1 MNYAR
6 KKFNLADYLPK
17 FRMPNRPWVCN
28 LSKDFHFQDLVFTK
42 LGDDFKT
49 WVDDK
54 MKEREIFLIN
64 KHSFTINVLPEFAEG
79 FTKSKRVPSKL
90 HYLSLCIVAHG
101 RSNFLL
107 RNPPKKRPKLEEL
120 KEVEMIN
127 IDLDQANAQ
136 LYAEVSDLKQQINE
150 LKAINIENL
159 QYKDKIESLI
169 LKGVLNKDG
178 EERITF

>member
-6 KKFNLADYLPK
+6 KKFNQADYLPKYPK
-17 FRMPNRPWVCN
+17 FRMPNSPWVCN

-42 LGDDFKT
+42 LGADFKT
-49 WVDDK
+49 WVGDK

-64 KHSFTINVLPEFAEG
+64 KHSFTINVLSEFAER
-79 FTKSKRVPSKL
+79 FAKSKRVSSKF

-120 KEVEMIN
+120 KKVEMVN
-127 IDLDQANAQ
+127 IDLDQAN
-136 LYAEVSDLKQQINE
+136 K
-150 LKAINIENL
+150 
-159 QYKDKIESLI
+159 
-169 LKGVLNKDG
+169 
-178 EERITF
+178 